1 MNDRISGA
9 DRSRKSRDADEAK
22 ERIWMTFEA
31 IYREYG
37 DKIMNLAYRM
47 TGSKESARDMTQEIF
62 IKVYENMDSFRGDSQ
77 VFTWL
82 YRIATNHIFNFL
94 KKERRRKWLNLMD
107 KPLSEVLQEDQID
120 PLFWSRSAPQPDRQ
134 MEKSEREK
142 RVWQSIQQLSP
153 KYRVPLVL
161 NRYEDMSYQE
171 IAETMQLSLSAV
183 ESRIHR
189 AKKELVKLLEPYIKD
204 L

>member
-9 DRSRKSRDADEAK
+9 DRSRKSTDADEAK

-189 AKKELVKLLEPYIKD
+189 AKKELVKLLEPYIMD

>member
-1 MNDRISGA
+1 
-9 DRSRKSRDADEAK
+9 
-22 ERIWMTFEA
+22 MTFEA
-31 IYREYG
+31 IYREHG

>member
-1 MNDRISGA
+1 MDKARTKQLVKRAKSG
-9 DRSRKSRDADEAK
+9 DDDAFTELIELYS
-22 ERIWMTFEA
+22 ERI
-31 IYREYG
+31 Y
-37 DKIMNLAYRM
+37 NLGLRILRRPDDA
-47 TGSKESARDMTQEIF
+47 ADVLQETF
-62 IKVYENMDSFRGDSQ
+62 IKVYEKIDTFDGRADF
-77 VFTWL
+77 FTWL